1 MSQQIN
7 LFNPIFLKQK
17 MIFTAAHMAQALGV
31 MALLLVVLAAFLNY
45 RSSTLQAEANAG
57 KALVDA
63 SQARLTKANAEFVPR
78 QKSKQLEAEIAQLQ
92 AQLQSLQEVEAV
104 LKRGEIGNTEGYAEY
119 FRAFARQ
126 NVPGLWLTGVNIIG
140 AGQDIALQGRA
151 MQATL
156 IPVYIGRLKD
166 EQSMRGKTFGALQI
180 TQPSTPEGGP
190 APAGASAVPLA
201 PAVSAPVATPGLSQ
215 TPPAAGV
222 LANASAAPVAAVA
235 PALPRYVQF
244 SLQSQGV
251 EEGKK

>member
-17 MIFTAAHMAQALGV
+17 KIFTAAHMAQALGA
-31 MALLLVVLAAFLNY
+31 MALVLVALAVFLNY
-45 RSSTLQAEANAG
+45 RSSTLQVEANAG
-57 KALVDA
+57 KALLDA
-63 SQARLTKANAEFVPR
+63 SHARLNKANAEFVPR

-126 NVPGLWLTGVNIIG
+126 NVQGLWLTGVNIVG

-151 MQATL
+151 MQAAL
-156 IPVYIGRLKD
+156 IPAYIGRLKD
-166 EQSMRGKTFGALQI
+166 EKSMRGKTFGALQI
-180 TQPSTPEGGP
+180 TQPSAPEGGS
-190 APAGASAVPLA
+190 GVSVVPLA
-201 PAVSAPVATPGLSQ
+201 PAVSAPVAMPGLSQ
-215 TPPAAGV
+215 TPPAAGA
-222 LANASAAPVAAVA
+222 LANAPAAPAVAAPA

-244 SLQSQGV
+244 SLQSQSV

>member
-17 MIFTAAHMAQALGV
+17 KIFTALHMAQALGA
-31 MALLLVVLAAFLNY
+31 MALLLVALAAFLNY

-57 KALVDA
+57 KALVEA
-63 SQARLTKANAEFVPR
+63 SQARLNKANAEFVPR

-126 NVPGLWLTGVNIIG
+126 NVQGLWLTGVNIVG

-151 MQATL
+151 MQAAL
-156 IPVYIGRLKD
+156 IPAYIGRLKD
-166 EQSMRGKTFGALQI
+166 EKSMRGKTFGALQI
-180 TQPSTPEGGP
+180 TQPS
-190 APAGASAVPLA
+190 APAGVSAVPAA
-201 PAVSAPVATPGLSQ
+201 PAVSAPAAMPGLSQ
-215 TPPAAGV
+215 TPPPAGA
-222 LANASAAPVAAVA
+222 LANAPVAAVA

-244 SLQSQGV
+244 SLQSQSV